1 MDAKDRKLIEFL
13 RDKQQFVVPI
23 YQRTYSWRIAE
34 CKRLLNDI
42 KNVATNDS
50 IKNHF
55 IGSIVRVKEKYDD
68 KEIST
73 QAIIDGQQRLTTCTL
88 LLAAI
93 TNYIAESNEARA
105 EELRDFYL
113 INSYGKDDL
122 KYKLILTRN
131 DKSSLISIIEKHS
144 NQELSSNKIKSNF
157 EFFQNEI
164 VGEDPEIILKGIRK
178 LMIVDICLDPE
189 HDDPQLI
196 FESLNSTGIKLS
208 QADLIRNFILMGLN
222 QDKQINIYENYWY
235 LMEKD
240 FDQNNSNNYFD
251 RFMRDYLTIK
261 NRNIPN
267 INNVY
272 ETFKSYFAKEGG
284 TREIDK
290 IISDIFGFSKFYTRI
305 ALEKEENPKLKQAFT
320 DLKELKVDVAY
331 PFLLN
336 IYNDFED
343 KIIDEKEFLE
353 ILNLIQSYIFRRSVC
368 GIPTNSLN
376 KTFANLYEQIDQDHY
391 LESLKAKMILM
402 TNYRRFPNDAEFTKE
417 LKEKDLYNIRNRNF
431 WLRKFENFDRKE
443 YVRVDDYTIEH
454 IMPQN
459 PNLSDEWKRDLG
471 ENWKEVQDNYL
482 HTLGNLTLTG
492 YNSELSDKPFARKK
506 TIEGGFDQSP
516 IRLNRSLAKFSVW
529 NEDSIKKRADILAS
543 EMADIWQFPKI
554 SDELLDQYKE
564 KKSEDKVYNIE
575 NMEGSHFLTDGPMR
589 ELFEL
594 FRKKVINIDSAVRE
608 EFLKLYIAYKTDTN
622 FVDVVPQKSKLRL
635 ALNMDIDEV
644 YDPNNLCIDVKNK
657 GRWGNGSVEVHLN
670 SKDQLDDVMNLVK
683 QSFDKNSE
691 NSSSF

>member
-1 MDAKDRKLIEFL
+1 
-13 RDKQQFVVPI
+13 
-23 YQRTYSWRIAE
+23 
-34 CKRLLNDI
+34 
-42 KNVATNDS
+42 
-50 IKNHF
+50 
-55 IGSIVRVKEKYDD
+55 
-68 KEIST
+68 
-73 QAIIDGQQRLTTCTL
+73 
-88 LLAAI
+88 
-93 TNYIAESNEARA
+93 
-105 EELRDFYL
+105 
-113 INSYGKDDL
+113 
-122 KYKLILTRN
+122 
-131 DKSSLISIIEKHS
+131 
-144 NQELSSNKIKSNF
+144 
-157 EFFQNEI
+157 
-164 VGEDPEIILKGIRK
+164 
-178 LMIVDICLDPE
+178 
-189 HDDPQLI
+189 
-196 FESLNSTGIKLS
+196 
-208 QADLIRNFILMGLN
+208 MGLN

-376 KTFANLYEQIDQDHY
+376 KTFANLYEQIDQDNY

-402 TNYRRFPNDAEFTKE
+402 TNYRRFPNDSEFTKE

-543 EMADIWQFPKI
+543 EMVDIWQFPKI

-564 KKSEDKVYNIE
+564 KKSEDKVYTIE
-575 NMEGSHFLTDGPMR
+575 NMEGGHFLTDGPMR

-635 ALNMDIDEV
+635 SLNMDIDEV

>member
-1 MDAKDRKLIEFL
+1 MQAQEKTLIEFL
-13 RDKQQFVVPI
+13 RDKQQFTIPI
-23 YQRTYSWRIAE
+23 YQRTYSWTQKQCLKLWE
-34 CKRLLNDI
+34 DI
-42 KNVATNDS
+42 KEISKNDEVEY
-50 IKNHF
+50 HF
-55 IGSIVRVKEKYDD
+55 MGSIVRIKRKLDSS
-68 KEIST
+68 EISE
-73 QAIIDGQQRLTTCTL
+73 QVIIDGQQRITTIL
-88 LLAAI
+88 LLLTAI
-93 TNYIAESNEARA
+93 IQSNINKERS
-105 EELRDFYL
+105 EELKEDFL
-113 INSYGKDDL
+113 INKHGKGDL
-122 KYKLILTRN
+122 RYKMILTQEDRA
-131 DKSSLISIIEKHS
+131 SLTNLIDNRLNEEITSKR
-144 NQELSSNKIKSNF
+144 IKENF
-157 EFFQNEI
+157 EFFKEELAN
-164 VGEDPEIILKGIRK
+164 EDPEKIYAGIRK
-178 LMIVDICLDPE
+178 LMVVDICLDPKY
-189 HDDPQLI
+189 DNPQLI
-196 FESLNSTGIKLS
+196 FESLNSTGLELS
-208 QADLIRNFILMGLN
+208 QADLIRNFILMGLRPKH
-222 QDKQINIYENYWY
+222 QEELYYNYWHV
-235 LMEKD
+235 MEKD
-240 FDQNNSNNYFD
+240 FGQANYSVLFD

-267 INNVY
+267 IKNVY
-272 ETFKSYFAKEGG
+272 ETFKNYFFNNGG
-284 TREIDK
+284 LDNVDEIIK
-290 IISDIFGFSKFYTRI
+290 DIHKFSKFYTRI
-305 ALEKEENPKLKQAFT
+305 ALEKEQSLKLKQAFV
-320 DLKELKVDVAY
+320 DLNELKVDVAY

-391 LESLKAKMILM
+391 LESLKVKMILM
-402 TNYRRFPNDAEFTKE
+402 TNYRRFPSDTEFTKE

-492 YNSELSDKPFARKK
+492 YNSELSDKSFARKK
-506 TIEGGFDQSP
+506 SIEGGFDQSP

-554 SDELLDQYKE
+554 SNEIMERYKE
-564 KKSEDKVYNIE
+564 EKSEDKIYTAQ
-575 NMEGSHFLTDGPMR
+575 NMEGGHFLTDGPMK

-622 FVDVVPQKSKLRL
+622 FVDVIPQKSKLKL

-670 SKDQLDDVMNLVK
+670 CKDQLDDVMNLVK